1 MQLGANNR
9 QRPGEAFLAQRL
21 GSTQTGQR
29 GPDDNNTFERF
40 SHIHKLGEC

>member
-1 MQLGANNR
+1 MRLSSDNR
-9 QRPGEAFLAQRL
+9 HRPGEAFLAQRL

-40 SHIHKLGEC
+40 SHMDKLGEC